1 MVVLR
6 FVHMSAIPIDTLQFA
21 FKLKEGG
28 FTDAQAE
35 TIVKTLNDAQVTTVP
50 AVEDQLKTL
59 EDRLTSKIVTRVV
72 LWTFAAIS
80 AQTAVILSIL
90 ALLR

>member
-1 MVVLR
+1 
-6 FVHMSAIPIDTLQFA
+6 MSAIPIDTLQFA
-21 FKLKEGG
+21 FKLKQGG

-35 TIVKTLNDAQVTTVP
+35 TIVKTLNEAQVITVP
-50 AVEDQLKTL
+50 AVEEQLKTL
-59 EDRLTSKIVTRVV
+59 EDRLTGKIVTRVV